1 MRESL
6 SSAIIA
12 TNTSELLSKEIEQL
26 KEYSRRSCLM
36 SFGISFPKNNS
47 SATAAATSNSV
58 KDFLINQLQIDPE
71 ELNIKPD
78 KVRKLPLTSAKTQY
92 KKTVPNVICCF
103 KSHCFREKL
112 HVNQKMIYKRSKQT
126 TNFHASLTNEQS
138 TRVEKTQTYILIYIS
153 HMEDFK
159 KHFLDVDFIVQFVN
173 TSRVVL
179 LRYFCLVYLFTYF
192 LIFFRSFPNLAPL
205 FSFGSLFELTASIG
219 YLNKSRFIIP

>member
-1 MRESL
+1 MREPL

-78 KVRKLPLTSAKTQY
+78 KVHKLPLTSAKTQY

-112 HVNQKMIYKRSKQT
+112 HVNQKFHKFHKPQISMPALLKSNLLESKKPKSIY
-126 TNFHASLTNEQS
+126 
-138 TRVEKTQTYILIYIS
+138 
-153 HMEDFK
+153 
-159 KHFLDVDFIVQFVN
+159 
-173 TSRVVL
+173 
-179 LRYFCLVYLFTYF
+179 
-192 LIFFRSFPNLAPL
+192 
-205 FSFGSLFELTASIG
+205 
-219 YLNKSRFIIP
+219 

>member
-78 KVRKLPLTSAKTQY
+78 KVHKLPLTSAKTQY
-92 KKTVPNVICCF
+92 KKTVLNVICCF

-126 TNFHASLTNEQS
+126 TNFHCSLTN
-138 TRVEKTQTYILIYIS
+138 VIS
-153 HMEDFK
+153 FK
-159 KHFLDVDFIVQFVN
+159 K
-173 TSRVVL
+173 
-179 LRYFCLVYLFTYF
+179 
-192 LIFFRSFPNLAPL
+192 LIECGIL
-205 FSFGSLFELTASIG
+205 
-219 YLNKSRFIIP
+219 